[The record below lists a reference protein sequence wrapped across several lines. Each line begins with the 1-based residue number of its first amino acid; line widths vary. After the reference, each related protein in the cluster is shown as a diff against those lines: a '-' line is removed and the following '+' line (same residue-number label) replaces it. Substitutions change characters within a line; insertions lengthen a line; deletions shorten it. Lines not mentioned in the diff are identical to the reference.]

1 MKSALFVLVSI
12 AAGLLTGCGD
22 GRSSDA
28 AKGTNSASSSST
40 PLSAP
45 ADYLGAMGKAQKTAV
60 KTVDL
65 ASISQA
71 IQMFRVEN
79 DRFPNTLQELVDEK
93 FLPRL
98 PDPPSGMKYSYDSK
112 SGTVKVVNQ

>member
-1 MKSALFVLVSI
+1 MRLLPNIVVFAVSGAI
-12 AAGLLTGCGD
+12 LAGCGD
-22 GRSSDA
+22 SSSGKGA
-28 AKGTNSASSSST
+28 ATNSTPSST

-45 ADYLGAMGKAQKTAV
+45 ADYLGAMGKAQKSAV
-60 KTVDL
+60 KTVDV
-65 ASISQA
+65 ASVNQA

-98 PDPPSGMKYSYDSK
+98 PAPPSGMKYSYDSK
-112 SGTVKVVNQ
+112 TGAVKVVNQ